1 MNSYQHS
8 IPAFVALGQLFRDYI
23 SGDYSE
29 NKWIKS
35 LDNTLVNASNQNKWF
50 TKENLDFCVNTWGN
64 TLTETNLNTWLRAY
78 PEAQKHEQRLGLV
91 LAGNIPLVGLHDV
104 LCGLACGYSIEIKY
118 SSNDDVLLPFVVKFL
133 MEKQPEWQGKIHF
146 TDGKLEKFDRVIA
159 TGSNNTARYF
169 EYYFRDVPHIIRKT
183 RNGIAVLN
191 GEETEAELS
200 ALCTDIL
207 QYFGLGCRSVSH
219 LMVPEGYDFN
229 ALFLALYE
237 HRDIIHH
244 NAYANN
250 YDYNKAVYLM
260 QEEDLLDNGF
270 MMLKKDSGLN
280 SPIACVHYSKY
291 TTLGEA
297 QKTLVNAQDNIQC
310 VVSNCIENSL
320 AFGQTQHPKL
330 SDYADHIDTMEFLL
344 KK

>member
-1 MNSYQHS
+1 MISYQHS
-8 IPAFVALGQLFRDYI
+8 ITAFTALGQLFRDYI

-29 NKWIKS
+29 NKWLKD
-35 LDNTLVNASNQNKWF
+35 LDNALVNASNQNKWF
-50 TKENLDFCVNTWGN
+50 TKENLDFCINTWGN
-64 TLTETNLNTWLRAY
+64 TLTKVNLNTWLRAY

-91 LAGNIPLVGLHDV
+91 LAGNIPLVGLHDI

-118 SSNDDVLLPFVVKFL
+118 SSNDDILLPFVVNFL

-146 TDGKLEKFDRVIA
+146 TKGKLEKFDRVIA

-169 EYYFRDVPHIIRKT
+169 EYYFKDVSHIIRKT
-183 RNGIAVLN
+183 RNGLAVLN

-207 QYFGLGCRSVSH
+207 QYFGLGCRSISH

-280 SPIACVHYSKY
+280 SPIACVHYSVY
-291 TTLGEA
+291 SNSEEV
-297 QKTLVNAQDNIQC
+297 QKTLEEAQDNIQC
-310 VVSNCIENSL
+310 VVSNFLENSL

>member
-1 MNSYQHS
+1 MISYQHS
-8 IPAFVALGQLFRDYI
+8 ITAFTALGQLFRDYI

-29 NKWIKS
+29 NKWLKD
-35 LDNTLVNASNQNKWF
+35 LDNALVNASNQNKWF
-50 TKENLDFCVNTWGN
+50 TKENLDFCINTWGN
-64 TLTETNLNTWLRAY
+64 TLTKVNLNTWLRAY

-91 LAGNIPLVGLHDV
+91 LAGNIPLVGLHDI

-118 SSNDDVLLPFVVKFL
+118 SSNDDILLPFVVNFL
-133 MEKQPEWQGKIHF
+133 MEKQPEWLGKIHF
-146 TDGKLEKFDRVIA
+146 TKGKLEKFDRVIA

-169 EYYFRDVPHIIRKT
+169 EYYFKDVPHIIRKT
-183 RNGIAVLN
+183 RNGLAVLN
-191 GEETEAELS
+191 CEETEAELS

-207 QYFGLGCRSVSH
+207 QYFGLGCRNVSH

-280 SPIACVHYSKY
+280 SPIACVHYSRY
-291 TTLGEA
+291 SNPEEV
-297 QKTLVNAQDNIQC
+297 QKTLEEAQDNIQC
-310 VVSNCIENSL
+310 VVSNFLENSL